1 MVYFLLTWTG
11 LLAVCWGIGYGALR
25 CLGELGETQL
35 EHLGDR
41 AIISAWLGLTLL
53 ATALL
58 LVALFLPL
66 SPLVGFSVTLLLL
79 LLALQ
84 AKAVRT
90 ELQVMSSRL
99 STISVLG
106 YGLCAGAIASFF
118 TRPISWIDTGLYH
131 AGLIS
136 WLAEYGVTPGLVLL
150 NPQFGFMSA
159 WFAIAAPFNP
169 LSFGGRASAVMNGFA
184 LLLTLLQAAIA
195 LNRIIQKHA
204 LTSDWFLL
212 IFSLTLGGLLS
223 QTKLLS
229 VVTVSPSPDIAVAL
243 LTAIFAWAILIN
255 LELVPIFLAASAV
268 SIKLTALPLLAIAI
282 GFYFSNQVSWRRIAL
297 VSLLSM
303 GLLSPFFATE
313 ILVSG
318 CPLYPSTFA
327 CSNLPWTLDV
337 PKIEALAAATRGWG
351 TWFGSPPAVANS
363 TLWLLQAWFNS
374 NASSK
379 LITLLILISGGSLAY
394 FLLLSRAQLNRAL
407 IWLIILGISGTTF
420 IMFKA
425 PLFRLGMGYVLLLPI
440 LSSAMFFNYCFNYWL
455 SSNIYQAI
463 IHRFDSVFKLLLI
476 RKQAL
481 SLIGAALIGV
491 IILGNHAHKAI
502 GYSFWLPPP
511 LPVAT
516 LHTAKSNGITYAIVQ
531 DRGEKCWAAKPP
543 CVDHLPLEVYLRDRT
558 IGIRGGFTRKDPRL
572 PCRFF
577 FITPRK
583 GERKKVG
590 KSLETRSLPSARR
603 SSCLSR

>member
-25 CLGELGETQL
+25 CLGTLGENQL
-35 EHLGDR
+35 ERLGDR

-58 LVALFLPL
+58 AIALFLPL

-99 STISVLG
+99 SAVSVLG
-106 YGLCAGAIASFF
+106 YGLCAGVIASFF

-150 NPQFGFMSA
+150 NSQFGFMSA

-169 LSFGGRASAVMNGFA
+169 LSFEGRASAVMNGFA
-184 LLLTLLQAAIA
+184 LLLTLLQAVIA
-195 LNRIIQKHA
+195 LNRIIRRYA
-204 LTSDWFLL
+204 VTSDWFLL
-212 IFSLTLGGLLS
+212 IFSLTLGGLFS

-229 VVTVSPSPDIAVAL
+229 VVAVSPSPDIAVAL

-255 LELVPIFLAASAV
+255 LELVPIFLAAGAV
-268 SIKLTALPLLAIAI
+268 SIKLTALPLLAIAT
-282 GFYFSNQVSWRRIAL
+282 GFYLSTQFSWRRIAI
-297 VSLLSM
+297 VSLLTM

-327 CSNLPWTLDV
+327 CSNLPWTLDAF
-337 PKIEALAAATRGWG
+337 KIEALAAATHGWG

-363 TLWLLQAWFNS
+363 TLWLLQSWFNS

-379 LITLLILISGGSLAY
+379 LITLLILLSGCSLAH
-394 FLLLSRAQLNRAL
+394 FLLLSRAHLNRAL

-420 IMFKA
+420 TMFKA

-440 LSSAMFFNYCFNYWL
+440 LSSAMFFNYWL

-476 RKQAL
+476 RKPAL
-481 SLIGAALIGV
+481 SLIGAALVGA
-491 IILGNHAHKAI
+491 IILGNHAHRTI
-502 GYSFWLPPP
+502 GYSLWLPPP

-531 DRGEKCWAAKPP
+531 DRGEKCWATKPP
-543 CVDHLPLEVYLRDRT
+543 CVDHLPVKVYLRNRT

-572 PCRFF
+572 PADFF
-577 FITPRK
+577 CITPRRK
-583 GERKKVG
+583 GERQKVG
-590 KSLETRSLPSARR
+590 ESLETRSLPSARR
-603 SSCLSR
+603 SSSLSH

>member
-11 LLAVCWGIGYGALR
+11 LLAVCWSIGYGALY
-25 CLGELGETQL
+25 CLGELGKLSELGENQL
-35 EHLGDR
+35 ERLGDC

-58 LVALFLPL
+58 AIALFLPL
-66 SPLVGFSVTLLLL
+66 SPRVGFGVTLLLL

-90 ELQVMSSRL
+90 ELQAISSRL
-99 STISVLG
+99 STASGTVSVLG

-150 NPQFGFMSA
+150 NSQFGFMSA

-169 LSFGGRASAVMNGFA
+169 PSFEGRASAVMNGFV

-195 LNRIIQKHA
+195 LNRIIQRHA
-204 LTSDWFLL
+204 VTSDWFLL

-243 LTAIFAWAILIN
+243 LTAICAWAILIN
-255 LELVPIFLAASAV
+255 LELVPVFLAAGAF

-282 GFYFSNQVSWRRIAL
+282 GFYVFKQVSWRRIAI
-297 VSLLSM
+297 VSLLVI

-313 ILVSG
+313 IIVSG

-327 CSNLPWTLDV
+327 CSNLSWTPDV
-337 PKIEALAAATRGWG
+337 VKIQRLAAASQGWN
-351 TWFGSPPAVANS
+351 TWFGSPPAAANS

-379 LITLLILISGGSLAY
+379 LITLLILLSGGSLAH
-394 FLLLSRAQLNRAL
+394 FLLLSRAHLNRAL

-420 IMFKA
+420 TMFKA

-440 LSSAMFFNYCFNYWL
+440 LSSAMFFNYSFNYCFHYWL

-463 IHRFDSVFKLLLI
+463 IHRFDSVFQLLLLK
-476 RKQAL
+476 KQAL
-481 SLIGAALIGV
+481 SLMGAALVGA

-502 GYSFWLPPP
+502 GYSLWLPPP

-516 LHTAKSNGITYAIVQ
+516 LQIAKSNGITYAIVQ
-531 DRGEKCWAAKPP
+531 DQGEKCWAARPP
-543 CVDHLPLEVYLRDRT
+543 CVDHLPLKVYLRDRT
-558 IGIRGGFTRKDPRL
+558 LGISGGFTSKDPRL
-572 PCRFF
+572 PAQ
-577 FITPRK
+577 TP
-583 GERKKVG
+583 
-590 KSLETRSLPSARR
+590 
-603 SSCLSR
+603 